1 MTNIKEEHNVK
12 SIRKDMVSNRSSDM
26 KGERFVLS
34 EKIEDL
40 FEVEYL
46 DSMADVQGDVSKIL
60 KEFIRLL
67 KEEIDKKITTDT
79 HGVAHS
85 RCEGLWLAKDIIKNS
100 AGDKLCQ

>member
-1 MTNIKEEHNVK
+1 MTNKEF
-12 SIRKDMVSNRSSDM
+12 D
-26 KGERFVLS
+26 LS
-34 EKIEDL
+34 ERRQDEYGDYCYKQED
-40 FEVEYL
+40 V
-46 DSMADVQGDVSKIL
+46 